1 MSAPNISENK
11 VLYIVSRGPYSHA
24 SGQEALDAA
33 LIGASFDLD
42 VSILFIH
49 DGVFQLKRGQN
60 SRVSGL
66 KEFTKTYNALEDF
79 GIDKIYS
86 YDLSL
91 GARGLDS
98 SELMCEVSILD
109 SEGVKDLIEKQTTVL
124 TF

>member
-11 VLYIVSRGPYSHA
+11 VLYIVSRAPYSNA

-33 LIGASFDLD
+33 LIGASFDLE
-42 VSILFIH
+42 
-49 DGVFQLKRGQN
+49 N

-86 YDLSL
+86 HDLSL
-91 GARGLDS
+91 DARGLDR
-98 SELMCEVSILD
+98 SELMCDVNILD
-109 SEGVKDLIEKQTTVL
+109 SEGVKGLIEKQATVL